1 MKMTVRELLE
11 VLDATKKN
19 EMPDEL
25 KLRWINDVEGRVQ
38 CEIWKKSP
46 ELFKRVLSDEDILSV
61 PDPYCSMYLLFL
73 VSMIEFAEGNYGDYA
88 RLSIEFEKNLE
99 LYAKWYIRNAQN

>member
-1 MKMTVRELLE
+1 MIVRELLE

-61 PDPYCSMYLLFL
+61 PDPYWMPTAMFTLCLTSATL
-73 VSMIEFAEGNYGDYA
+73 
-88 RLSIEFEKNLE
+88 
-99 LYAKWYIRNAQN
+99 